1 MGKIQ
6 IILIGNFISKGSD
19 MLHFLMLSF
28 GLVHIGLANPLTL
41 DEIYQASKLNMES
54 IKKAEGQ
61 IRQSTEKKKQAIGA
75 LLPSVRFVATETRID
90 APSAGMINRA
100 FVLNRQYSTAFRLEQ
115 PLLRGGSLAA
125 LELTEEEILLNKF
138 FKNFQH
144 LNLYQVVLRNY
155 FDLVRATH
163 DLQLLNELL
172 FLSEKR
178 EKELKYLT
186 KLGRSRKSELIQAE
200 AQSLGVKAKIYEAGI
215 FLNQSRENLKYLSGL
230 EVNEILP
237 VGHFNEEIP
246 NSAQFESLISKRPDV
261 LMKDQE
267 IAMAQKQVT
276 IAKGGH
282 YPSVD
287 FFSNYYVDR
296 TGILQTSDWDF
307 GVSISLPLFQGGSV
321 QASVRE
327 SLERKREAELSQ
339 LELKRSLKR
348 DLSILYKNY
357 LQLREQLKTLQLTV
371 TKTKEAYELNLRDYE
386 LGQITNLEVLQSM
399 NLYIENKRTYQSL
412 LVEAH
417 AQWKNL
423 EAFSGDIP

>member
-1 MGKIQ
+1 
-6 IILIGNFISKGSD
+6 
-19 MLHFLMLSF
+19 
-28 GLVHIGLANPLTL
+28 
-41 DEIYQASKLNMES
+41 
-54 IKKAEGQ
+54 
-61 IRQSTEKKKQAIGA
+61 
-75 LLPSVRFVATETRID
+75 
-90 APSAGMINRA
+90 
-100 FVLNRQYSTAFRLEQ
+100 
-115 PLLRGGSLAA
+115 
-125 LELTEEEILLNKF
+125 
-138 FKNFQH
+138 
-144 LNLYQVVLRNY
+144 
-155 FDLVRATH
+155 
-163 DLQLLNELL
+163 
-172 FLSEKR
+172 
-178 EKELKYLT
+178 
-186 KLGRSRKSELIQAE
+186 
-200 AQSLGVKAKIYEAGI
+200 
-215 FLNQSRENLKYLSGL
+215 
-230 EVNEILP
+230 
-237 VGHFNEEIP
+237 
-246 NSAQFESLISKRPDV
+246 
-261 LMKDQE
+261 
-267 IAMAQKQVT
+267 MAQKQVT

-399 NLYIENKRTYQSL
+399 NLYREKKRTYQSL